1 MTIARKLTISAAAA
15 TLCLVLPASASA
27 GFFKFP
33 LEGYWPMNEG
43 SGQVVHDWSGN
54 GNHGQ
59 LGASPTPDS
68 NDPTWI
74 RGVFGLG
81 SGLSFDGND
90 FVAIPDDPT
99 LEPSRVTVETWFRRP
114 GSPGRVTYLVSKGG
128 DRCEAASYGLYTT
141 ETGALAFYIYD
152 GTTFTRSPQST
163 DSVWDGRWHHAAGT
177 FDGKSVRLFVDGRQ
191 VGSGTPAGISIGYGL
206 PHGDGTIG
214 GYRGSCALV
223 FEGDMDAVRIWSRAL
238 RVSNI
243 AAKARGVL
251 ASLRR
256 SSLRR

>member
-1 MTIARKLTISAAAA
+1 MKINRKLTLCGAAA
-15 TLCLVLPASASA
+15 TILLALPASASA
-27 GFFKFP
+27 GVFGRP

-43 SGQVVHDWSGN
+43 SGQVVRDWSGN

-90 FVAIPDDPT
+90 FVAIRDDPT
-99 LEPSRVTVETWFRRP
+99 LEPARITVETWFRRS
-114 GSPGRVTYLVSKGG
+114 GSPDRVTYLVSKGG
-128 DRCEAASYGLYTT
+128 DRCEAGSYGLYTT
-141 ETGALAFYIYD
+141 ETGRLAFYIYD
-152 GTTFTRSPQST
+152 GTNWRRSPEADQ
-163 DSVWDGRWHHAAGT
+163 SVWDGRWHHVVGT
-177 FDGKSVRLFVDGRQ
+177 FDGSMVRLFVDGQQ
-191 VGSGTPAGISIGYGL
+191 VGSGTPTSISIGYAV
-206 PHGDGTIG
+206 PQGDGTIG
-214 GYRGSCALV
+214 GYRGSCALL

-238 RVSNI
+238 PVSRI
-243 AAKARGVL
+243 AAKARRLL

-256 SSLRR
+256 

>member
-1 MTIARKLTISAAAA
+1 MTIIRKLTISAAAA
-15 TLCLVLPASASA
+15 TLCLALPASASA
-27 GFFKFP
+27 GFFNLP

-43 SGQVVHDWSGN
+43 SGQVVRDWSGN

-90 FVAIPDDPT
+90 FVAIPDDAT
-99 LEPSRVTVETWFRRP
+99 LEPSRITVETWFRRS

-128 DRCEAASYGLYTT
+128 DRCEAGSYGLYTT
-141 ETGALAFYIYD
+141 ETGKLAFYIYD
-152 GTTFTRSPQST
+152 GTTWTRSPEAEQ
-163 DSVWDGRWHHAAGT
+163 SVWDGRWHHLAGT
-177 FDGKSVRLFVDGRQ
+177 FDGSTVRLFVDGKQ
-191 VGSGTPAGISIGYGL
+191 VGSGTPSSISIGYAL
-206 PHGDGTIG
+206 PQGDGTIG
-214 GYRGSCALV
+214 GYRGACALL
-223 FEGDMDAVRIWSRAL
+223 FEGEMDAVRIWSRAL
-238 RVSNI
+238 PVSDI
-243 AAKARGVL
+243 ADKARLLL

-256 SSLRR
+256 